1 MKKIVLIFFFLLS
14 FWIWNVFAE
23 ESLTNQY
30 FNNRDTSSPR
40 VNTTNSTENTSLYW
54 VDTSWFSSNQWNSSS
69 SNWGSSTSC
78 AWWEESLCSADFKIN
93 TSLFSPG
100 WNNFKNKSTSKQ
112 TIDQFLTTL
121 IQKLMIALWS
131 IALFVMIIWS
141 WFMIFAMWKDDNLNK
156 WKTIFKAWIIALVIA
171 LSSYMM
177 VSLLK
182 YILYANN

>member
-14 FWIWNVFAE
+14 FWIWNVFADVPF
-23 ESLTNQY
+23 SNGWVYQK
-30 FNNRDTSSPR
+30 
-40 VNTTNSTENTSLYW
+40 NSYAWWDITPPT
-54 VDTSWFSSNQWNSSS
+54 S
-69 SNWGSSTSC
+69 SNWWSSTSC
-78 AWWEESLCSADFKIN
+78 SWWKDSLCSADFEID